1 MSLNTEK
8 SGQNTATYDL
18 HQFRDVSV
26 CELSGPERFVVWA
39 IRWRCSAQ
47 DDESFAAD
55 CLSESFSRAGLDDA
69 RHALERFVCAAC
81 PERLHCPT
89 AERLGCWRL
98 NRLEA
103 HSLHAIGA
111 LQAGL
116 IGEAWLTLRSVCPD
130 AHLPDALEALEDMAQ
145 ALARSGGCVKLW
157 RRQPAAT
164 ESSLRH

>member
-98 NRLEA
+98 NRLDP
-103 HSLHAIGA
+103 SRRDPA
-111 LQAGL
+111 LRNS
-116 IGEAWLTLRSVCPD
+116 T
-130 AHLPDALEALEDMAQ
+130 
-145 ALARSGGCVKLW
+145 
-157 RRQPAAT
+157 
-164 ESSLRH
+164 